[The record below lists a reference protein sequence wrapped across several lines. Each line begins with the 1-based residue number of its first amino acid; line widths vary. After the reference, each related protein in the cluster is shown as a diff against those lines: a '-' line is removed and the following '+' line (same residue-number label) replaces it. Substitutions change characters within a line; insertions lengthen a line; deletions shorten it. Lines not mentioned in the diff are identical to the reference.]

1 MLRRRSRRRGI
12 KRGDQGRLIQGQY
25 GVNLHHSTM
34 SAPSRASGFFL
45 SSTAAFTA
53 SITPNPLSDPM
64 PMPFTA
70 PEMPKAAPRCRGAN

>member
-1 MLRRRSRRRGI
+1 
-12 KRGDQGRLIQGQY
+12 
-25 GVNLHHSTM
+25 
-34 SAPSRASGFFL
+34 L